1 MKITLNLSIAPS
13 RRQRY
18 ALAWAVPTS
27 VLAAAGLVLLTFL
40 AVRNF
45 REYRSAR
52 RERLDLQQVE
62 TKMREQETA
71 LKKNLERPQ
80 LREMYRQAQ
89 FVNGLISQK
98 RSSLPELAE
107 KVSKLLPGQAR
118 LDGLALA
125 NSGNART
132 VRLAVAAN
140 SEEDIE
146 KFLGNLEDSSDFT
159 DVTVLS
165 QGVAQ
170 EAEEGGGRAP
180 APVTVVC
187 TARYLGGPEH

>member
-1 MKITLNLSIAPS
+1 
-13 RRQRY
+13 
-18 ALAWAVPTS
+18 

-146 KFLGNLEDSSDFT
+146 KFLGNLEDSSDFA

-180 APVTVVC
+180 VTVVC